1 MAVIG
6 HISEKRDITKIAS
19 AGVLFQPM
27 SNCYLL
33 TVKDASP
40 SAIDLRA
47 EDDAIVDGSSISIRE
62 TVEAIVT
69 ELNPLAYFTA
79 DANTG
84 VMHLVMDKDTTDAG
98 ELRTRIR
105 RIGATTTVTVKT
117 AGAFVVGD
125 EYTITEAGN
134 TNFTLVG
141 AADNVPGTVF
151 TATGVGSGTGTATAT
166 DRVTSIGPN
175 NIDISGSTVTAGSS
189 ITVA

>member
-1 MAVIG
+1 MAVIK
-6 HISEKRDITKIAS
+6 HTQENRDITNIAS
-19 AGVLFQPM
+19 AGTLYQPLC
-27 SNCYLL
+27 NCYIL

-40 SAIDLRA
+40 SPIDLRG
-47 EDDAIVDGSSISIRE
+47 EDDASTDGNGAYVRE
-62 TVEAIVT
+62 TVEAIVS

-117 AGAFVVGD
+117 AGSFVVGD

-141 AADNVPGTVF
+141 AADNAPGTVF

-175 NIDISGSTVTAGSS
+175 SIDISGSTVVAGSS